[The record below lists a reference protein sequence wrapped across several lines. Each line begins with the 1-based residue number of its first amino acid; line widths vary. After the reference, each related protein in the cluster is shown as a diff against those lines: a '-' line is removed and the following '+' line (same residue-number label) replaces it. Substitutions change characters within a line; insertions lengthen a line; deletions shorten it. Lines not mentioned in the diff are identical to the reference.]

1 MLTLDW
7 NKYLDTARK
16 TAAEGT
22 VLLRNKKH
30 TLPYLPGTHISV
42 FGRIQLHYYKSGTG
56 SDGMVN
62 VSKTIGILEALEA
75 SSRVTVNK
83 ELVEC
88 YRQWEEN
95 HPFDEG
101 MGWGN
106 EPWSQEEMP
115 LTDEIVECAAR
126 QSDTALI
133 IIGRTAGEDKD
144 NACLPGSYLLTD
156 LEKDMLKKVREH
168 FKTVT
173 VLLNTGNIIDMKF
186 IKNYNPDAVV
196 YAWQGGMVGGLGTV
210 DVLTGNVSPSGKLAD
225 TIAVDA
231 ISYPST
237 ENFGDPLKNV
247 YAEDIYVGYRYFET
261 VAKNKV
267 MYPFGFG
274 LSYTTFEIC
283 KCTSGQAWKAIKTAC
298 CL

>member
-106 EPWSQEEMP
+106 EP
-115 LTDEIVECAAR
+115 
-126 QSDTALI
+126 
-133 IIGRTAGEDKD
+133 
-144 NACLPGSYLLTD
+144 
-156 LEKDMLKKVREH
+156 
-168 FKTVT
+168 
-173 VLLNTGNIIDMKF
+173 
-186 IKNYNPDAVV
+186 
-196 YAWQGGMVGGLGTV
+196 
-210 DVLTGNVSPSGKLAD
+210 
-225 TIAVDA
+225 
-231 ISYPST
+231 
-237 ENFGDPLKNV
+237 
-247 YAEDIYVGYRYFET
+247 
-261 VAKNKV
+261 
-267 MYPFGFG
+267 
-274 LSYTTFEIC
+274 
-283 KCTSGQAWKAIKTAC
+283 
-298 CL
+298 